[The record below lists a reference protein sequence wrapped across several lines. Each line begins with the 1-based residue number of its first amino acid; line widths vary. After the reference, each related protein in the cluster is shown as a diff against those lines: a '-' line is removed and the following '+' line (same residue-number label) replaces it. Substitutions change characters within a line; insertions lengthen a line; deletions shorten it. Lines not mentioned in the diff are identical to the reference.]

1 MPVMM
6 PEKKNDMAAIQGGV
20 SGGVSG
26 YSTAGPW
33 GAAVGAGVGVLG
45 ADQQRSPQ
53 AVQTQSAVD
62 RRIEQMKAKNMELQQ
77 LQAAADAVKQ
87 LPPEQRIQY
96 EPVINEALM
105 KSQKQMGVV

>member
-1 MPVMM
+1 MTQVYVPQ
-6 PEKKNDMAAIQGGV
+6 KKDEMGDLKGAA
-20 SGGVSG
+20 SGAMSG
-26 YSTAGPW
+26 YSMGGGW
-33 GAAVGAGVGVLG
+33 GAAAGAVLG
-45 ADQQRSPQ
+45 LASSGKGGPQ
-53 AVQTQSAVD
+53 AVQSGSAVD